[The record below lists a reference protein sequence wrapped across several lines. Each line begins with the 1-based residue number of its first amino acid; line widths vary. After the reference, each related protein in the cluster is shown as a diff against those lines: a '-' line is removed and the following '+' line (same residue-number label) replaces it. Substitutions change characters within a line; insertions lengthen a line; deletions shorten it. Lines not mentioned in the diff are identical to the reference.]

1 METTWDM
8 THGGSQGAPKFPL
21 PCQVSFWLRLAQ
33 AKGPEWTSEWYSAG
47 RDHALRTLAGMERG
61 GIHDHVGGGFARYS
75 VDDRWHVP
83 HFEKMLYDNGQLLE
97 TLAEATSLSDQP
109 EPALEAAAEGI
120 VSFLL
125 RELDDASGGFKSA
138 LDADSDGAEGL
149 YYVWRKADVAAAL
162 PDASMQQDIQTV
174 FDLDGRSF
182 WEQGMN
188 VLRRSVESD
197 ASLWVNAAASSESKM
212 RCNRCPNGGTALLR
226 DDPSP
231 GWMTKC

>member
-1 METTWDM
+1 MA
-8 THGGSQGAPKFPL
+8 GRKAPPNFRCPVRCRFGCGLHKR
-21 PCQVSFWLRLAQ
+21 Q
-33 AKGPEWTSEWYSAG
+33 GPEWTSEWSSAG

-149 YYVWRKADVAAAL
+149 YYVWRKADVG
-162 PDASMQQDIQTV
+162 
-174 FDLDGRSF
+174 GR
-182 WEQGMN
+182 
-188 VLRRSVESD
+188 
-197 ASLWVNAAASSESKM
+197 
-212 RCNRCPNGGTALLR
+212 TA
-226 DDPSP
+226 
-231 GWMTKC
+231 